1 MRLVVEHVREL
12 VMVVQAV
19 KDAQAHVMVVIHAL
33 VLVQEAVTEIVV
45 LHVAV
50 V

>member
-1 MRLVVEHVREL
+1 MEHVREH

-19 KDAQAHVMVVIHAL
+19 KDVQVHVMVVIHAL

-45 LHVAV
+45 LHVV
-50 V
+50 VV